1 MHMAHNA
8 DEELRQWGENIQLRR
23 NALNSSGAL
32 RTGDDEAMTQAQLGL
47 LMDPP
52 VHQST
57 IARWEAGLIEPRRHF
72 KAQLAT
78 VLMTDVRMLFPMTR
92 VAS

>member
-1 MHMAHNA
+1 MHMAHTA
-8 DEELRQWGENIQLRR
+8 DEELRQWGENIQIRR
-23 NALNSSGAL
+23 IALNADGAL
-32 RTGDDEAMTQAQLGL
+32 RIGDQESMTQAQLGA
-47 LMDPP
+47 LMNPP